1 MGFLDIFKKKKVFD
15 EQIVLDE
22 LKSFS
27 MTAIELSTS
36 EIEET
41 NSFLP
46 FGGFLTNTNNF
57 EQIVYF
63 DPSATT
69 VDHRAHATI
78 IQKLIMQK
86 YKESRCKLIFIAF
99 DGVAHLATGD
109 INSINVR
116 ASHKQAGIHKLFTYP
131 YTIENGRVGLIDIEN
146 PIIKNL

>member
-1 MGFLDIFKKKKVFD
+1 MGILDFFKKRKNFD
-15 EQIVLDE
+15 EQNVIDE

-27 MTAIELSTS
+27 ITAIELSTS
-36 EIEET
+36 EIKET

-57 EQIVYF
+57 EQVVYF
-63 DPSATT
+63 DPSTTT
-69 VDHRAHATI
+69 VDHRVHATI

-99 DGVAHLATGD
+99 DGIAHLPTGD

-116 ASHKQAGIHKLFTYP
+116 VSHKQAGINKLFIYP
-131 YTIENGRVGLIDIEN
+131 YKIENGEVVLVDEAN
-146 PIIKNL
+146 PVIKSI